1 MKKWIGI
8 GLVVITA
15 VLLAGYLYVNQPH
28 RSVSSEEGMSISA
41 DSLFLAFQQDEM
53 AANNRFLNAVL
64 RVRGKIKSV
73 EHNTEGKQVVVLET
87 GDMMFGINCALEEA
101 YPVKEGDEVVVKG
114 ICTGYLAD
122 VVINQ
127 AVIEK
132 NP

>member
-1 MKKWIGI
+1 MKKWIAI
-8 GLVVITA
+8 GF
-15 VLLAGYLYVNQPH
+15 VLIIAGVLGGYLYVNKPH
-28 RSVSSEEGMSISA
+28 RSVSSEEGVAIAA
-41 DSLFLAFQQDEM
+41 DSLFLAFQQDE
-53 AANNRFLNAVL
+53 ATANARFLNAVL

-87 GDMMFGINCALEEA
+87 GDMMFGINCALDEE
-101 YPVKEGDEVVVKG
+101 YPLKEGDEVVVKG